1 MHTGKTKGQFLK
13 LFSLAVLIALIASS
27 FIGVIGTSD
36 GSEPGPEDG
45 PKNQKDL
52 DFSGLE
58 ALGYRPQLPH
68 KGSPFIQTPEPMPEG
83 AVYPPAPPTA
93 STASSAPT
101 RATWDEYYSDDILTV
116 YVDVSASGG
125 GALTSNEQQLLDRY
139 ISDFVN
145 YSYPWVK
152 DWFDPLDRISQAT
165 FYVHQIDGSS
175 GVGGY
180 YSPGTD
186 EFHVD
191 RADLSW
197 AGVITAHEFQHYV
210 HRQYDPYEN
219 LWIDEGCADYAAYLV
234 YGISSA
240 TAGHVYAY
248 LQYRPYYGLVVTDQ
262 TFYQDGTTAYYGVAF
277 MYQIYMS
284 HQYGGKNY
292 TRALVRTTNR
302 GTAGVSH
309 ALSVVG
315 SPDDFMDSFR
325 KWTVATRLNSQEV
338 GDGEYVYPTQSYD
351 YGTLRS
357 PITKSHSGI
366 PIGVPERE
374 DRDIN
379 GYSITTLRFSSP
391 PGGTD
396 SFRLKMTFSSGTPVV
411 AFYPETSTN
420 KDVTYLDFGGSRSIT
435 YDIQGW
441 GQQYSSFQLILSS
454 TGLSNVAYEL
464 DVLDLEAP
472 ATTMLA
478 TPRSPD
484 GVDGWYITLP
494 KVALTTETGSF
505 IKYLI
510 DSGAETDYTEP
521 FLMPEGIHTLAYWS
535 YDRHHNT
542 EEKQIVEFKVDTQVP
557 VSAIDIQPNLPED
570 NWYTSPPLITL
581 TTSHPESFVY
591 YKWGNGDY
599 QKYEGA
605 FLALEGENVL
615 YWRAVDQAG
624 NQENARSRSFKVDS
638 IAPTLDHAI
647 YPPEPN
653 GENGWYTT
661 NPQVTITSQDAEII
675 YYAIGNGD
683 LETYL
688 SPITIPDGE
697 NTLRITCYDKAG
709 NDAEEI
715 RIRFMVDTVPPDMT
729 AWFDGF
735 EYSDENSSEWLNIP
749 PILNVEGSEASM
761 EINYTL
767 NNGQAVNYEFPF
779 EVPEGEN
786 EIRVRGKD
794 RAGNLAEMLFF
805 LVKVDKRVPF
815 VEHGFTDETMN
826 GWFRGSRASIILE
839 PVGEDDRSSVIKI
852 YYRWGTDTPGLY
864 KDPVEMPEGIS
875 TFIYWAEDLA
885 GNEMEPRSV
894 QVKKDSTMPLVYLDI
909 DGLKDGKIG
918 IGEDLRV
925 DLTGSTDAGGI
936 QAFSVDYYGS
946 GVPDWTPNG
955 VFEAN
960 FTEKGTYEVVAY
972 VKDSAGNV
980 VSDSF
985 TVVVKDIQNSPV
997 NATEDGT
1004 DTGLLLM
1011 IIAIGASVII
1021 LLLVIGIVLVV
1032 IRRKQEDQRIPRTS
1046 GPVDPGKEP
1055 PRQPHPGHG
1064 PTEPRK
1070 PPEPPVPPGH

>member
-1 MHTGKTKGQFLK
+1 MHTGKTKVQLLK
-13 LFSLAVLIALIASS
+13 LLSSAVLITLLGTSL
-27 FIGVIGTSD
+27 IGVIGTSD
-36 GSEPGPEDG
+36 GSELG
-45 PKNQKDL
+45 PKESPKNLEDL
-52 DFSGLE
+52 YFSGLE
-58 ALGYRPQLPH
+58 ALGYRPQLPYS
-68 KGSPFIQTPEPMPEG
+68 GSPFIQTPEPMPEG
-83 AVYPPAPPTA
+83 AVYPPDPPTG

-101 RATWDEYYSDDILTV
+101 RATWDEYYLDGTLTV
-116 YVDVSASGG
+116 YVDVSSSGG
-125 GALTSNEQQLLDRY
+125 GALSSNEQQLLDRY

-145 YSYPWVK
+145 YSYPRVK
-152 DWFDPLDRISQAT
+152 DWFDPLNRISEAV

-210 HRQYDPYEN
+210 HRQYDPYET

-248 LQYRPYYGLVVTDQ
+248 LEYRPYYGLVVSDQ
-262 TFYQDGTTAYYGVAF
+262 TFYQDGTTAYYGVSF
-277 MYQIYMS
+277 LYQIYMS

-292 TRALVRTTNR
+292 TRALVRNTNR
-302 GTAGVSH
+302 GTAGVSQ
-309 ALSVVG
+309 ALSTVG
-315 SPDDFMDSFR
+315 SPDDFMDSFQ
-325 KWTVATRLNSQEV
+325 KWIVATRLNSKEV

-357 PITKSHSGI
+357 SITKSHSGT
-366 PIGVPERE
+366 PVGVPEKE
-374 DRDIN
+374 SRDIN
-379 GYSITTLRFSSP
+379 GYSVTTLRFSSP
-391 PGGTD
+391 PSGVDT
-396 SFRLKMTFSSGTPVV
+396 FRLKMTFSSGTPVV

-420 KDVTYLDFGGSRSIT
+420 KDVTFLDFGGTRSIS
-435 YDIQGW
+435 YDFQGW

-472 ATTMLA
+472 TTTMLA

-484 GVDGWYITLP
+484 GVDDWYITLP
-494 KVALTTETGSF
+494 KVTLTTESGSF
-505 IKYLI
+505 IKYQI
-510 DSGAETDYTEP
+510 DSGAQTGYTES
-521 FLMPEGIHTLAYWS
+521 FLMPEGVHTLTYWS
-535 YDRHHNT
+535 YDRHYNT
-542 EEKQIVEFKVDTQVP
+542 EEKNIVEFKVDTQVP
-557 VSAIDIQPNLPED
+557 ASSIDIQPSLPED
-570 NWYTSPPLITL
+570 EWYTTPPLITL
-581 TTSHPESFVY
+581 TTSHPESFIY

-599 QKYEGA
+599 QKNEGA

-615 YWRAVDQAG
+615 YWKAVDQAG
-624 NQENARSRSFKVDS
+624 NPEIARSRSFRIDS
-638 IAPTLDHAI
+638 VAPTFDHVI
-647 YPPEPN
+647 YPSEPN

-661 NPQVTITSQDAEII
+661 NPLVTITSQDAELI
-675 YYAIGNGD
+675 YYAIGNGA

-688 SPITIPDGE
+688 SPISVPDGE

-709 NDAEEI
+709 NSAEET
-715 RIRFMVDTVPPDMT
+715 RIRFMVDTVTPNIT

-735 EYSDENSSEWLNIP
+735 EYSDENSSQWLNIP
-749 PILNVEGSEASM
+749 PILNVEGSEVSM
-761 EINYTL
+761 DINYTL
-767 NNGQAVNYEFPF
+767 NNGPAIDYKSPF

-815 VEHGFTDETMN
+815 VEAGFTEETAN
-826 GWFRGSRASIILE
+826 GWFRGSKASVVLE

-852 YYRWGTDTPGLY
+852 YYRWGTDTPSLY
-864 KDPVEMPEGIS
+864 KDPVVMPEGIN
-875 TFIYWAEDLA
+875 TFFYWAEDLA
-885 GNEMEPRSV
+885 GNEMEPRSL
-894 QVKKDSTMPLVYLDI
+894 QVKKDSTMPLIYLDI
-909 DGLKDGKIG
+909 DGLKDGKIQ
-918 IGEDLRV
+918 IGKILKV
-925 DLTGSTDAGGI
+925 DLTGSTDDGGI

-946 GVPDWTPNG
+946 GDPDWTPNG

-960 FTEKGTYEVVAY
+960 YTDKGTYEVVAY

-980 VSDSF
+980 VSQSF
-985 TVVVKDIQNSPV
+985 TVVVKDTQQSPV
-997 NATEDGT
+997 NASDGGP

-1011 IIAIGASVII
+1011 VIAIGGSVII
-1021 LLLVIGIVLVV
+1021 LLIVMGVVLVV
-1032 IRRKQEDQRIPRTS
+1032 VRRKQQEQTITPS
-1046 GPVDPGKEP
+1046 PGPVHLRSGVG
-1055 PRQPHPGHG
+1055 RQPHPGHR
-1064 PTEPRK
+1064 PAEPRK
-1070 PPEPPVPPGH
+1070 PPEPPQPPGQ